1 MQEANPTAFLGE
13 TNKKGRWILRCGLG
27 NEESLL
33 TTFLPAHSTVDATP
47 SPKGCGH
54 APNNERQVLLKM

>member
-33 TTFLPAHSTVDATP
+33 TTFYLHTALPTPRHHRKGVDM
-47 SPKGCGH
+47 
-54 APNNERQVLLKM
+54 RQTTSDRFY